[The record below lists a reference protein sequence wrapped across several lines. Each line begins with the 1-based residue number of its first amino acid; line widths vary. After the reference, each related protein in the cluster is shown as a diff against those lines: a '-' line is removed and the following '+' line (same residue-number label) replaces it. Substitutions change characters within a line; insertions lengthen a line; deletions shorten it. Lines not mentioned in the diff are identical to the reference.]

1 MNIVHDK
8 LGNIIRPGDLVACAV
23 SRYRS
28 AVLKL
33 GVVMEI
39 TGANSVKVKRVSNPN
54 NSRAATLSGR
64 EMVVLRWDTVRE
76 ENDLN
81 KYLQELKMQVVAQ
94 MGP

>member
-1 MNIVHDK
+1 MHIVNDK

-23 SRYRS
+23 TKYRS
-28 AVLKL
+28 AILKL

-39 TGANSVKVKRVSNPN
+39 TGANSVKVKRVSGPDNA
-54 NSRAATLSGR
+54 RAATLSGR

-81 KYLQELKMQVVAQ
+81 NYLQKLKMQVSI
-94 MGP
+94 